1 MNDTGILNIYKPA
14 GMTSHDVVA
23 VIRRKLGI
31 KRVGHTGTLD
41 PMATGVLPIC
51 AGQAARITEYLDL
64 DYKTYRCS
72 MILGKM
78 TDTQDIWGQ
87 VIEER
92 PADGIGEEDVLRAF
106 EPFRGVIDQK
116 PPMYSAVRING
127 RRLYEYARE
136 GKEVQVKTR
145 KVHIADL
152 TVEKIDLPNSRVD
165 FSVCCSKGTYIRTI
179 CQDAGLAL
187 GCGAVM
193 SALER
198 TASGAFRAEDA
209 IALDKIKE
217 MEPEQVWEAMTG
229 PDFPLVHFGQ
239 ITVDREGAKLFV
251 NGRHLPPDICR
262 VEKQPEFSRKR
273 PVLPMRDEYAA
284 AYNVYQRSRQ
294 GKIFL
299 GVAFFDK
306 KYRKFAADKVLSRGD
321 II

>member
-116 PPMYSAVRING
+116 PPMYSAVRVNG

-165 FSVCCSKGTYIRTI
+165 FSVCCSKGTYIRSLCADI
-179 CQDAGLAL
+179 GEAL
-187 GCGAVM
+187 GCGACM
-193 SALER
+193 SALRRTYSGDFRVEDTLTLEEIER
-198 TASGAFRAEDA
+198 RGAENCLLPVDTLFAARPQLTLWSGRAEKAVRNGSDVTVPGGA
-209 IALDKIKE
+209 PEGEVRVYSEDGEFLMLGEVRDGVLHTIK
-217 MEPEQVWEAMTG
+217 
-229 PDFPLVHFGQ
+229 
-239 ITVDREGAKLFV
+239 
-251 NGRHLPPDICR
+251 
-262 VEKQPEFSRKR
+262 S
-273 PVLPMRDEYAA
+273 
-284 AYNVYQRSRQ
+284 
-294 GKIFL
+294 
-299 GVAFFDK
+299 FFE
-306 KYRKFAADKVLSRGD
+306 V
-321 II
+321 